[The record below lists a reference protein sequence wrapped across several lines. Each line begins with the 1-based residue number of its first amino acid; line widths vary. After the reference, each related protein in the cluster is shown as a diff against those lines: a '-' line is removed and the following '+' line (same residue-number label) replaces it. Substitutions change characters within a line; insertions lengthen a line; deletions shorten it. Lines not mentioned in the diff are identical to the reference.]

1 MISYL
6 QAAKELDER
15 WTASLRFLPPTPV
28 LRSSRDSNAA
38 RCIAKAE
45 VDIFSRYAR
54 EVAADNGLRLA
65 VLIEVYDLLLVTG
78 LMSGIELNECRIGWR
93 EPTGQTRTASAAI
106 AIVEAG
112 PTKSR
117 AASPAARRAPERPEG
132 RANPRGYAGL
142 PRRPAPQLAENPR
155 KPRPA

>member
-28 LRSSRDSNAA
+28 LRSRRDSNAA

-65 VLIEVYDLLLVTG
+65 VLIEIYDLLLVTG
-78 LMSGIELNECRIGWR
+78 LMSGIELNECRSGWR
-93 EPTGQTRTASAAI
+93 EPTGQTRMVSAAI
-106 AIVEAG
+106 AIVETGA
-112 PTKSR
+112 TKLR
-117 AASPAARRAPERPEG
+117 APVARRAPERPGG
-132 RANPRGYAGL
+132 RANPRGYAGH
-142 PRRPAPQLAENPR
+142 PGRPALLPAENPR